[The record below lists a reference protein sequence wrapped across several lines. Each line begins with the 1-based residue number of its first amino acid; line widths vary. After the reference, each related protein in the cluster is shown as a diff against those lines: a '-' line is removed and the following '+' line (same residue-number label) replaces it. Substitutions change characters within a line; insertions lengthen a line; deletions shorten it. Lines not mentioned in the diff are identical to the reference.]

1 MCYCLCWARFS
12 IKVREKVRV
21 TFRAKPM
28 ADGRVRVKATFRFR
42 WRVMVGL
49 QLGIRIVLR
58 LGL

>member
-1 MCYCLCWARFS
+1 LCWARFS